1 MKHKLSGPLIAA
13 IGIAA
18 LVALGEW
25 LFLMLL
31 SLTGW
36 AIIYMLLLVLN
47 IPIVYWLV
55 NIYHKTNCYTLEE
68 LWYEVIDTFD
78 DEEEEEER
86 KPSSLDD

>member
-1 MKHKLSGPLIAA
+1 MKHKLSGPLIMA

-18 LVALGEW
+18 LIALGEW

-31 SLTGW
+31 SLMGW

-55 NIYHKTNCYTLEE
+55 NIYYKTNCYTLEE
-68 LWYEVIDTFD
+68 LWYEMIGTFD
-78 DEEEEEER
+78 DKEEESER

>member
-1 MKHKLSGPLIAA
+1 MKHKLSGPLILS

-25 LFLMLL
+25 LLLMLL

-47 IPIVYWLV
+47 IPIIYWLV
-55 NIYHKTNCYTLEE
+55 NIYHKTSCYTLEE

-78 DEEEEEER
+78 EEEEDEKE
-86 KPSSLDD
+86 PGSLDD